1 MRVLK
6 CKLMSDQTD
15 NLINL
20 VKPYGL
26 SDEEVKVYL
35 YLLAHGYLGALELS
49 RQLHL
54 GRTKVYRLFD
64 LLQTKGLVEIKLD
77 ERGMKFGA
85 THPSKLEQ
93 LVGQKQAQVS
103 ALSQALPRLVSQ
115 LTALLPHQQQHSKVL
130 YYQGISGLEQINFN
144 ITRADKIL
152 RVFEVSHMSDF
163 LSNDFAE
170 NIRRRLVNNQILT
183 RDITNQKQFGEYT
196 QVYEMVEKYS
206 QYRYLD
212 PKKLKIGFEV
222 LIYNDVYATYT
233 YDSEE
238 IFCVEIY
245 NSQLAQMQ
253 KQIFDFIWSQACP
266 MRYTSRGGA
275 ARVVKTV

>member
-1 MRVLK
+1 MRVLN

-35 YLLAHGYLGALELS
+35 CLLAHGHLGALELS

-64 LLQTKGLVEIKLD
+64 LLKNKGLVEIKLD

-85 THPSKLEQ
+85 THPRKLEQ

-103 ALSQALPRLVSQ
+103 ALSQALPDLVNQ
-115 LTALLPHQQQHSKVL
+115 LTALLPHHQQHSKVL
-130 YYQGISGLEQINFN
+130 YYHGIAGLEQASFN

-170 NIRRRLVNNQILT
+170 DIRRRLVANQILT
-183 RDITNQKQFGEYT
+183 RDITNQNQFAEYT
-196 QVYEMVEKYS
+196 QVYEMVERYS

-212 PKKLKIGFEV
+212 PKKLTIGFEV

-253 KQIFDFIWSQACP
+253 KQIFDFIWSQAWP
-266 MRYTSRGGA
+266 MQYISQGGA
-275 ARVVKTV
+275 AKVMKTV